1 MRRLVFVL
9 LKELR
14 RRYVTACLCISSPT
28 EDDRSKD
35 DEKLEIR
42 NVNVGKK
49 SRPKAQL
56 GREAVV
62 RGTAERH
69 PEARV
74 MRFPSWTPLALNV
87 VHKVYVVHVESRYIW
102 VRLINRERP
111 KYLDASLYDPLN
123 ADEIVPCAPCA
134 VLASFKPLDL
144 VNDGVISESAEIKSY
159 ARGMVER
166 STKEVKKAT
175 IRLVDFGFALM
186 NVDFADIKPLTIAND
201 GPPLALRLRID
212 SLNEVTYKP
221 EQKRA
226 IKQYTII
233 NVRLAID
240 NDASSMKWMRTW
252 KVLDVQRQSWRE
264 GSGCAV
270 NVKSE
275 QTREP
280 AEAVDYNRGAIS
292 RACMSSWL
300 NKEHRRAGGVGLMA
314 ALSHLIHSNNNDMAQ
329 PMPTITKEDPKRNGV
344 LKEGLSS
351 AQPTQTSGDLSEE
364 AEALTPKESVCVAAK
379 VKTCSIER
387 D

>member
-1 MRRLVFVL
+1 M
-9 LKELR
+9 
-14 RRYVTACLCISSPT
+14 
-28 EDDRSKD
+28 
-35 DEKLEIR
+35 
-42 NVNVGKK
+42 NVGKK

-62 RGTAERH
+62 RGTTERH

-87 VHKVYVVHVESRYIW
+87 VHKVYVVHVESRYVW
-102 VRLINRERP
+102 VRLMNRERP

-166 STKEVKKAT
+166 STKEIKKAT

-201 GPPLALRLRID
+201 STSLALRLRIE
-212 SLNEVTYKP
+212 SLNEVIYQLIMP
-221 EQKRA
+221 
-226 IKQYTII
+226 
-233 NVRLAID
+233 
-240 NDASSMKWMRTW
+240 
-252 KVLDVQRQSWRE
+252 
-264 GSGCAV
+264 
-270 NVKSE
+270 
-275 QTREP
+275 
-280 AEAVDYNRGAIS
+280 VDYNRGAIN
-292 RACMSSWL
+292 RAYVSSWL

-314 ALSHLIHSNNNDMAQ
+314 ALSNLIHSNNNDMA
-329 PMPTITKEDPKRNGV
+329 PPVPTIAEEDPKRNV
-344 LKEGLSS
+344 ILKEGLSS
-351 AQPTQTSGDLSEE
+351 AQPTQTSGDLLEE
-364 AEALTPKESVCVAAK
+364 AEPLTPNESVCVAAK
-379 VKTCSIER
+379 VKTCNIER